1 MDISGV
7 GQMGNFHWWEG
18 VVEDNL
24 DPAGAGRCKVRVIGH
39 NTLSKTELPTEALP
53 WAYPLLPLNNPHG
66 KLVAL
71 KPGTRVMGFYRDG
84 KIGQDL
90 VMLGTV
96 NTGYGNP
103 GNNNGFDESL
113 DPVSLINLA
122 EPVERIPEIGGLD
135 DRVGAGT
142 PIENQPKKIDVVEL
156 GDTTNDISDYGVL
169 LVNEINTPRLARG
182 VSEGTIT
189 QTHASNLGVLTKT
202 NGEQISEPENP
213 YNAKYPYNSVEESDS
228 GHIREIDDTPGSER
242 IKESHRVG
250 TFYEIHPDGS
260 KVTKVV
266 GDDFSVTIR
275 DKNVKV
281 EGACSIHV
289 VGDVDLNCEGSA
301 SVSTGDVLDLTS
313 GGNMTITSG
322 GSLTFDG
329 STMSFVSGGAVNMTS
344 GDIIVLEDTSARASR
359 DVRDLLQRSGD

>member
-1 MDISGV
+1 MDLAGV
-7 GQMGNFHWWEG
+7 GQTGNFYWWEG

-24 DPAGAGRCKVRVIGH
+24 DPTGAGRCRVRVIGY
-39 NTLSKTELPTEALP
+39 NTIDKNVLPTDALP
-53 WAYPLLPLNNPHG
+53 WAYPLLPLNNSHG
-66 KLVAL
+66 KTVAL

-84 KIGQDL
+84 KLGQDL

-103 GNNNGFDESL
+103 GNNNGFDDSQ
-113 DPVSLINLA
+113 DAVSRINLA
-122 EPVERIPEIGGLD
+122 EDVERIPNIGMID
-135 DRVGAGT
+135 DRVGSGE
-142 PIENQPKKIDVVEL
+142 PIFNQPQKTLIQTL
-156 GDTTNDISDYGVL
+156 GTFENISDYGPNE
-169 LVNEINTPRLARG
+169 VNEINTPRLARG
-182 VSEGTIT
+182 ISEGTIT
-189 QTHASNLGVLTKT
+189 QAHQDELATITKT
-202 NGEQISEPENP
+202 DDSTITEPENP
-213 YNAKYPYNSVEESDS
+213 FAARYPYNSVEESDS
-228 GHIREIDDTPGSER
+228 GHFREIDDTPSAER
-242 IKESHRVG
+242 IKESHRTG

-275 DKNVKV
+275 DKNVKI

-313 GGNMTITSG
+313 GGNMSITSG
-322 GSLTFDG
+322 GSLTFDSSG
-329 STMSFVSGGAVNMTS
+329 SVNMTS

-359 DVRDLLQRSGD
+359 DVNDLLQRSGS